1 MSAFT
6 FEGTLRKIQLISN
19 NICYGPC
26 PEPEDEIEQHL
37 TITADGRVWFSR
49 YRFGVPGSYRELI
62 EKLTFSISSEA
73 VKKIMGAVTD
83 YFGNE
88 YDLDFVT
95 DVGSWDLVLTNTEGK
110 NYKMKGS
117 LCHDLQTTSG
127 GLSDLI
133 RTNLNRNDLFVFD
146 GNPDF
151 VTRVEIQYHRNT
163 KIKSGRIPKG
173 AAREY
178 VTWDCKEFLTL
189 DRASETLEHVR
200 EIGSR
205 CKVTNVYYV
214 QEGISSFLDDIDI
227 DAFSEIEGNPPDV
240 VDDPLEIKEYTIT
253 LFTKHGA
260 IREITGT
267 FDKKGLPTDWPDFID
282 TVYGFM
288 AFYRLGDLFDERVY
302 GKAKRRQTDYIFC
315 NVVFEGGGR
324 TYCYLADSDDYCEGD
339 WVVVPAGSDNHEAVV
354 LIESIEYHPE
364 AEAPFPVDKT
374 KHILRKYGS
383 DDGVEV

>member
-1 MSAFT
+1 M
-6 FEGTLRKIQLISN
+6 
-19 NICYGPC
+19 
-26 PEPEDEIEQHL
+26 
-37 TITADGRVWFSR
+37 
-49 YRFGVPGSYRELI
+49 
-62 EKLTFSISSEA
+62 
-73 VKKIMGAVTD
+73 
-83 YFGNE
+83 
-88 YDLDFVT
+88 
-95 DVGSWDLVLTNTEGK
+95 
-110 NYKMKGS
+110 
-117 LCHDLQTTSG
+117 
-127 GLSDLI
+127 
-133 RTNLNRNDLFVFD
+133 
-146 GNPDF
+146 
-151 VTRVEIQYHRNT
+151 EIQYHRNT

-173 AAREY
+173 TAREY
-178 VTWDCKEFLTL
+178 ATWDCKEFLTL

-227 DAFSEIEGNPPDV
+227 NAFSEIEGNPPDV

-288 AFYRLGDLFDERVY
+288 AFYRVGDLFDERVY

-374 KHILRKYGS
+374 KHILRKYEN
-383 DDGVEV
+383 DDGVEG